1 MDTSMSFIERQ
12 FPVSKVSKESFK
24 ERKAV
29 QSQTLTGL
37 GKWWGR
43 KPLILVR
50 AAILG
55 CLMPVSDNPKK
66 DTDIFLK
73 ILSMDKPGLADR
85 KDKRVSPAKLYEIA
99 NRSKHFRQYID
110 QWFAIENGK
119 PKFKDG
125 VDKDDVESRLFN
137 TLGYDERLDYCC
149 RPEHLD
155 NIRDTSWNEINEHL
169 GTKAHS
175 LQELVSQLSMKRY
188 GRLVT
193 VGDCFSGGGSIPFEA
208 ARTGTNVY
216 ASDLNPVATL
226 LSWADIN
233 ILGNNTEKSNLLDFQ
248 DKLLSTVQTRITK
261 LGVEINEHRDTA
273 INYLYCTET
282 ICPECGYKIPISS
295 SWLVGVGS
303 KTVAILSENEA
314 EKHYDIHIKM
324 NATSQ
329 EMKEAEKSGTTVSGG
344 IRCPHCGKTTPV
356 SSLRHDTIDDNGN
369 TVYGLRLW
377 EKNEFEPRP
386 NDIYQERL
394 YAIRYENITTDEKGK
409 EKTTRY
415 YREPTVDD
423 LINEQKV
430 HDIVSEHFTEWQ
442 EKGYIPSLAIESG
455 AKTDEVMKTRGWAY
469 WHQLFNSRQLLITAI
484 MIEEALKLSKT
495 SEELALATLIV
506 NRAADWN
513 SKLCRWGTGQAR
525 ESMAQTF
532 YNQALNTMWQ
542 YGTRGYRLVE
552 STCKIKLDF
561 SVTTGEKKYTAIS
574 KDARDVDFICDYWI
588 TDPPYADA
596 VNYHELSEFFLAW
609 DKALIKKAFPDWY
622 TDSKR
627 ILAVRGDEH
636 FSETMIEIY
645 SNLAKHMPDNGMQIV
660 MFTHSDPAVWAQL
673 AIIMW
678 KAGLKVTA
686 AWNIATETEASGL
699 KSGNY
704 VKGTV
709 LLVLRKQTGDEEAF
723 LDEID
728 ADIRS
733 EVKRQIDSKQTLDD
747 KEEPNFS
754 DPDYVLAA
762 YAASLKVLTSYAEIE
777 DLNLDY
783 ELTQAITNPSKS
795 EVVKIIES
803 AKRIAYDCVIPSKFE
818 GYLWKELSNSERF
831 YIKGLESEMHGDYQ
845 IATYQE
851 YARGFS
857 IGGYSQLMAN
867 EKANTARLKT
877 PFEMASRSIND
888 VSDFENSLMRVIF
901 TSIYVGIKEEMNPQK
916 ALGYIKSEL
925 ANYWDKRE
933 MIKQILSFLVDCQ
946 DISNM
951 QPHWTDSAKMAE
963 LLLASVTHD
972 SI

>member
-1 MDTSMSFIERQ
+1 MSFIERQ

-24 ERKAV
+24 ERKANNG
-29 QSQTLTGL
+29 QTLTGL

-55 CLMPVSDNPKK
+55 CLMPASDNPKK
-66 DTDIFLK
+66 DTEIFLK
-73 ILSMDKPGLADR
+73 ILSMDKTGLADR
-85 KDKRVSPAKLYEIA
+85 KTKKIPPAKLYEIA
-99 NRSKHFRQYID
+99 SRSKHFRQFLE
-110 QWFAIENGK
+110 QWFVIEKGK
-119 PKFKDG
+119 AKFRDD
-125 VDKDDVESRLFN
+125 VDKDDIEMRIFN
-137 TLGYDERLDYCC
+137 TLGYDERLEYSC
-149 RPEHLD
+149 RPEHLS
-155 NIRDTSWNEINEHL
+155 NIRDSSWREINEHL
-169 GTKAHS
+169 DTKAYS
-175 LQELVSQLSMKRY
+175 LKELINQLSMKRY
-188 GRLVT
+188 GKLIT

-208 ARTGTNVY
+208 ARIGAY
-216 ASDLNPVATL
+216 AYGSDLNPIASL
-226 LSWADIN
+226 LTWANVN
-233 ILGNNTEKSNLLDFQ
+233 ILGADEHQLHEIEAFRQKVYDEVNKEIVHLGIEVNEKGDRA
-248 DKLLSTVQTRITK
+248 LS
-261 LGVEINEHRDTA
+261 
-273 INYLYCTET
+273 YLYCVEAT
-282 ICPECGYKIPISS
+282 CPECGYKVPLAPSWVIGKGTKTVALLKEVNNGFDIEVKMNAKEDEIKAASIGTVNSNALICPHCKKSTPISS
-295 SWLVGVGS
+295 
-303 KTVAILSENEA
+303 I
-314 EKHYDIHIKM
+314 
-324 NATSQ
+324 
-329 EMKEAEKSGTTVSGG
+329 
-344 IRCPHCGKTTPV
+344 
-356 SSLRHDTIDDNGN
+356 RHDTIDENGN
-369 TVYGLRLW
+369 IINSLRKWTKTDFDFHTLDV
-377 EKNEFEPRP
+377 FS
-386 NDIYQERL
+386 ERL
-394 YAIRYENITTDEKGK
+394 YAVKYE
-409 EKTTRY
+409 
-415 YREPTVDD
+415 
-423 LINEQKV
+423 
-430 HDIVSEHFTEWQ
+430 HSF
-442 EKGYIPSLAIESG
+442 IESG
-455 AKTDEVMKTRGWAY
+455 KLKTQRYYTTPSSKDLENELKIHNIIKDNLEELQATGFIPSTLIEKGMKTSEVIKTRGWSY
-469 WHQLFNSRQLLITAI
+469 WHQLFNPRQLL
-484 MIEEALKLSKT
+484 LLSLFEKYINKYAT
-495 SEELALATLIV
+495 SSRELVVGMLGL
-506 NRAADWN
+506 NKCADMN
-513 SKLCRWGTGQAR
+513 SKLCVWHSGGHVENGQN
-525 ESMAQTF
+525 TF
-532 YNQALNTMWQ
+532 LNQALNPLFN
-542 YGTRGYRLVE
+542 YSARALNNI
-552 STCKIKLDF
+552 STPWYFHINNTTVLGKINVAL
-561 SVTTGEKKYTAIS
+561 S
-574 KDARDVDFICDYWI
+574 DARDVTEKCELWI

-596 VNYHELSEFFLAW
+596 VMYHELTEFFLAW
-609 DKALIKKAFPDWY
+609 DKSLLLRAFPDWY

-627 ILAVRGDEH
+627 VLAVRGDEH

-678 KAGLKVTA
+678 KSGLKVTA

-699 KSGNY
+699 KIGNY

-733 EVKRQIDSKQTLDD
+733 EVKRQIDSMQTLDD

-803 AKRIAYDCVIPSKFE
+803 AKRIAYDCVIPSEFE
-818 GYLWKELSNSERF
+818 SYLWKELSNSERF
-831 YIKGLESEMHGDYQ
+831 YIKGLESEKHGDYQ

-877 PFEMASRSIND
+877 PFEMASRSMND
-888 VSDFENSLMRVIF
+888 VPDFENSLMRVIF
-901 TSIYVGIKEEMNPQK
+901 SSIYVGIKEEMNPQK
-916 ALGYIKSEL
+916 ALGYIKGEL

-951 QPHWTDSAKMAE
+951 QPHWTDCSKMAD